1 MLGTPRF
8 IYWIL
13 HQKCIILPFLLIVIF
28 MMYGYALG
36 VTAKA
41 LIDINKDDERKDDK

>member
-1 MLGTPRF
+1 MKDTVTV
-8 IYWIL
+8 I
-13 HQKCIILPFLLIVIF
+13 LLIIIF

-41 LIDINKDDERKDDK
+41 LIDMNKDERKDDNE

>member
-1 MLGTPRF
+1 MEDAATV
-8 IYWIL
+8 I
-13 HQKCIILPFLLIVIF
+13 LLIIIF

-41 LIDINKDDERKDDK
+41 LIDINKDKRKDDK

>member
-1 MLGTPRF
+1 MKDTVTV
-8 IYWIL
+8 I
-13 HQKCIILPFLLIVIF
+13 LLIVIF

-41 LIDINKDDERKDDK
+41 LIDMNKDDERKDDNE

>member
-1 MLGTPRF
+1 MKDTVTV
-8 IYWIL
+8 I
-13 HQKCIILPFLLIVIF
+13 LLIVIF

-41 LIDINKDDERKDDK
+41 LIDLNKENRKDDEQ

>member
-1 MLGTPRF
+1 MKDTVTV
-8 IYWIL
+8 I
-13 HQKCIILPFLLIVIF
+13 LLIVIF

-41 LIDINKDDERKDDK
+41 LIDINKDDERKDDNE

>member
-1 MLGTPRF
+1 MKDAVTM
-8 IYWIL
+8 IL
-13 HQKCIILPFLLIVIF
+13 LVIIF

-41 LIDINKDDERKDDK
+41 LIDMNKDERKDDK

>member
-1 MLGTPRF
+1 MKDAVTV
-8 IYWIL
+8 I
-13 HQKCIILPFLLIVIF
+13 LLIIIF

-41 LIDINKDDERKDDK
+41 LIDINKDNERKDDK